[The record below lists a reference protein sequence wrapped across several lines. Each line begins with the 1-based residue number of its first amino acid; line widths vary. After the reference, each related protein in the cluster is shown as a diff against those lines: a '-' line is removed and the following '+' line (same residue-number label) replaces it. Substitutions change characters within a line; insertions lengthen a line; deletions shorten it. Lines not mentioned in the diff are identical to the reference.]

1 VAAGKKGWAEA
12 TEGAAAAEGV
22 VKVTV
27 EEVPEVDEAA
37 PGMALADLGKVHAVE
52 TEEERGNPACCM
64 K

>member
-1 VAAGKKGWAEA
+1 
-12 TEGAAAAEGV
+12 V